1 MPDRLFRGAV
11 PASASIAPGAMAA
24 EAVKRDAADGLVIAG
39 VECRHAAHVATLLAL
54 LRAGAPDLVI
64 DIARVETVAL
74 VNRLQHGRGQML
86 WLHVRERA
94 VADFA
99 AAARCEHC
107 VNDGC
112 FCHLRYPRIGD

>member
-39 VECRHAAHVATLLAL
+39 VERRHAAHVATLLAL
-54 LRAGAPDLVI
+54 LRAGAPDHVI

-86 WLHVRERA
+86 RMHVRERA
-94 VADFA
+94 LAD
-99 AAARCEHC
+99 RKSTRLNSSH
-107 VNDGC
+107 
-112 FCHLRYPRIGD
+112 